1 MLRAPCRS
9 FWVHSPAICPHLPTS
24 HLSLRFE
31 FEPSHQLLSTSGIL
45 CQDYMSISVY
55 HNYNDYMRFTSLHGF
70 YNFQKTRDVGAD
82 LVLQLAAITWLH
94 DLTHLNCTNWISHR
108 FFSLLVAHCACCNCS
123 CGHHG
128 LVFIARCWMNK
139 LSMAQNLVRRSTQK
153 LWWPPNATGKQAHS
167 WKKCNGVLEEQLVTV
182 WEILLAS

>member
-24 HLSLRFE
+24 HSSLRFE

-128 LVFIARCWMNK
+128 LVFIARCWNK

-167 WKKCNGVLEEQLVTV
+167 WKKCNGVWEEQFRNN
-182 WEILLAS
+182 